1 MKKTILIIIGIIL
14 AVLGALN
21 SAPTEIS
28 PATSLPDGELHI
40 YYMDVDQADSIF
52 IVLPDGKNMLIDAG
66 NKTDGEKIVKRIRSM
81 GFDSIDHL
89 IATHPHSDHI
99 GGMEEVV
106 RAFDIGKIY
115 MTKGQTNTKTFQN
128 LLIAI
133 RDKEYTIATAK
144 AGVNIIDENG
154 VLASFVAPNSDL
166 YDDLNNYSAVLKLTY
181 GQNSFVFTG
190 DAEKTSEDEI
200 RSNIKCDVLK
210 IGHHGSSSSTSK
222 NFLKKTEPEY
232 AVISCGEGNEYGHPH
247 AEVMRRLNDANIKIY
262 RTDIHGTVEA
272 ISDGVNITFSTER
285 GE

>member
-21 SAPTEIS
+21 SAPAEIS

-66 NKTDGEKIVKRIRSM
+66 NKTDGEKIVNNIRSM

-106 RAFDIGKIY
+106 RSFDIDKIY

-133 RDKEYTIATAK
+133 RDKGYKIATAK

-154 VLASFVAPNSDL
+154 VLASFVAPNSDI
-166 YDDLNNYSAVLKLTY
+166 YEDLNNYSAVIKLTY

-190 DAEKTSEDEI
+190 DAEKASEDEI

-222 NFLKKTEPEY
+222 NFLKKTEPQY

>member
-1 MKKTILIIIGIIL
+1 MKKAILIIIGIIL

-21 SAPTEIS
+21 SAPAEIS
-28 PATSLPDGELHI
+28 TVPSLPDGELHI

-66 NKTDGEKIVKRIRSM
+66 NKTDGEKIVKSIRSM
-81 GFDSIDHL
+81 GFDNIDHL

-106 RAFDIGKIY
+106 RAFDIDKIY

-133 RDKEYTIATAK
+133 RDKGYKITIAK

-154 VLASFVAPNSDL
+154 VSASFVAPNSDI
-166 YDDLNNYSAVLKLTY
+166 YEDLNNYSAVIKLTY

-222 NFLKKTEPEY
+222 NFLKKTEPKY

>member
-1 MKKTILIIIGIIL
+1 MKKAILIIIGIIL

-28 PATSLPDGELHI
+28 TVSSLPDGELHI

-66 NKTDGEKIVKRIRSM
+66 NKTDGEKIVNNIRSM
-81 GFDSIDHL
+81 GFDNIDHL

-106 RAFDIGKIY
+106 RAFDIDKIY

-133 RDKEYTIATAK
+133 RDKGYRITIAK

-154 VLASFVAPNSDL
+154 VSASFVAPNSDI
-166 YDDLNNYSAVLKLTY
+166 YEDLNNYSAVIKLTY

-222 NFLKKTEPEY
+222 NFLKKTEPKY